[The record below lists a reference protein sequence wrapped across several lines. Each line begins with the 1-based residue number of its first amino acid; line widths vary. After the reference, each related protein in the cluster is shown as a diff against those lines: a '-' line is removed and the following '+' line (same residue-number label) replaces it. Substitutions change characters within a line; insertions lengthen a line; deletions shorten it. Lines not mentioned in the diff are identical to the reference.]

1 MNPYESTDMACW
13 QDPIGLETICTIV
26 KTLTPTWNDGLHP
39 VQLELVSTILDG
51 QDILCCTAT
60 GDGKSLKLVRQLL
73 FVTFLRLPQ
82 SRKLGLGLMIHQLE
96 YQRESLE
103 VIVTWWVMI
112 LGDQGTI
119 EGRSWVWKTGEVW
132 SVEEFLALQ
141 QQMFSCSI
149 EHFGHFLPFRSIF
162 KWYLIYICNDRE
174 QCKGINVSR
183 IQGSTAI
190 LTWRGFKVRRLHNNF
205 LTQFRG
211 HDMHRTR
218 QEPGPTNM

>member
-1 MNPYESTDMACW
+1 MACW

-60 GDGKSLKLVRQLL
+60 GDGKLLKLVRQLL

-119 EGRSWVWKTGEVW
+119 EGRSWVWKTGEV
-132 SVEEFLALQ
+132 
-141 QQMFSCSI
+141 
-149 EHFGHFLPFRSIF
+149 
-162 KWYLIYICNDRE
+162 
-174 QCKGINVSR
+174 
-183 IQGSTAI
+183 
-190 LTWRGFKVRRLHNNF
+190 
-205 LTQFRG
+205 
-211 HDMHRTR
+211 
-218 QEPGPTNM
+218 